1 MKFVIY
7 TLAIT
12 SLTPAA
18 FAQSSTFETPEM
30 LALTTGSEVA
40 SWTTPANGPA
50 KKTPVLYLH
59 GGPGMY
65 TEARRIEEGAVLR
78 ANGFTTLYFDQAGG
92 GKSKRLPASQYTLA
106 RAVADVEAYRVARK
120 ADRVILWG
128 NSYGATLAM
137 LYAKAHP
144 DRVAGLILT
153 SPGGFP
159 GTDFKRNY
167 GLTNRGKLNISK
179 ELSAATSQID
189 KRGALAEDKVSQE
202 ASGKMFDQLAAND
215 MMQAMVCKNSA
226 MQSAPISG
234 GGNLFVNRMLQ
245 KELDK
250 LKFEITA
257 PKVPAIIL
265 RGSCDFIPDENAQ
278 HYKSA
283 LNAELVTLPNVGHG
297 LLEDRAAVNAALDRF
312 AKTTLATIE

>member
-1 MKFVIY
+1 MKFFIY
-7 TLAIT
+7 TLAII
-12 SLTPAA
+12 SITPAV
-18 FAQSSTFETPEM
+18 FAQPVAFETPETVV
-30 LALTTGSEVA
+30 LSTGSEVA
-40 SWTTPANGPA
+40 SWTIPANGQA

-106 RAVADVEAYRVARK
+106 RAVADVEAYRIAK
-120 ADRVILWG
+120 KTDRVILWG

-159 GTDFKRNY
+159 GTDYKRNHS
-167 GLTNRGKLNISK
+167 LTKRSKLNISK

-189 KRGALAEDKVSQE
+189 KRGAMAEDKVSQE
-202 ASGKMFDQLAAND
+202 ASGKMLDQIATQDL
-215 MMQAMVCKNSA
+215 MQAMVCKNSTA
-226 MQSAPISG
+226 QIAPLSG
-234 GGNLFVNRMLQ
+234 GGNLFANRMLQ

-257 PKVPAIIL
+257 PKVPAMIL

-278 HYKSA
+278 RYKSA
-283 LNAELVTLPNVGHG
+283 LNAELITLPNVGHG

>member
-1 MKFVIY
+1 VKKWALTIAVV
-7 TLAIT
+7 
-12 SLTPAA
+12 SLTSAA
-18 FAQSSTFETPEM
+18 FAQSAAFEAPDM
-30 LALTTGSEVA
+30 LPLSTGSEVA
-40 SWTTPANGPA
+40 SWTIPANGPA

-65 TEARRIEEGAVLR
+65 TEARRLEEGAIFR

-106 RAVADVEAYRVARK
+106 RAVADVEAYRIAK
-120 ADRVILWG
+120 KTDRIILWG

-167 GLTNRGKLNISK
+167 GPTKRNKLNMSK
-179 ELSAATSQID
+179 ALGAATSQID

-202 ASGKMFDQLAAND
+202 ASGKMLDQLAAQD
-215 MMQAMVCKNSA
+215 MMQAMVCKNS
-226 MQSAPISG
+226 SAQTVPLSG
-234 GGNLFVNRMLQ
+234 GGNLFINRMLQ

-265 RGSCDFIPDENAQ
+265 RGSCDFIADENAQ
-278 HYKSA
+278 RYRTA
-283 LNAELVTLPNVGHG
+283 LNAELITLPNVGHG

-312 AKTTLATIE
+312 AKTNLAIIE